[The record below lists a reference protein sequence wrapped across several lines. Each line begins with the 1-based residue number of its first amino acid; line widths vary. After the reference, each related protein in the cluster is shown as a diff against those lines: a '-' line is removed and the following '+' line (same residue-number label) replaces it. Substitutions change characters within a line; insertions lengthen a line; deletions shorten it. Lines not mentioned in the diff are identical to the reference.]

1 MAEDLTKYEFDV
13 FLSHN
18 HKDEEWTAQL
28 AERLEKEEWQGRTLR
43 VFFSPWD
50 IQAGQSIP
58 LEIERGLQKSR
69 KVGLIM
75 SPDAMASAWVELER
89 LVTTYIAVS
98 ARQERL
104 IPLLRRDCE
113 IPPLVQHLLYINF
126 KDDAPF
132 EENYQK
138 LLAIIKGERPP
149 RVART
154 RPSNPV
160 ALPASIPRRPI
171 VGFVARRDENG
182 RDIVGQLKE
191 ELAPERN
198 QLVVLWGAG
207 GVGKTTLA
215 VEVAQALSGVFEKRM
230 VWASP
235 ELRADF
241 TFTTLLDEIA
251 AQLGRADLRPLALEP
266 KEEQV
271 RALLGE
277 APALVIL
284 DNFETIKPDEQT
296 RCAKWLAQS
305 APCPALITT
314 RQRVDAGRNIAI
326 NAMSLDEAR
335 EFVSRWIE
343 REARNKHAFEG
354 LERDRIIEAAGRN
367 PLVLQWVVARID
379 LANEPADV
387 LEDLLHG
394 EGDAAQR
401 VFDNSFRLP
410 QLGDDGRDTLLA
422 LSLFIP
428 DASREALT
436 EAAGF
441 NPTDRKRL
449 NEAITRLSSLWLV
462 ETTQGNKRLKLE
474 GLTRELAK
482 HHLSKDTR
490 ATDFRRRFVAYF
502 LRYAEAHPQPTRED
516 YDALEAEKDNLV
528 SAMDAAFEMEDG
540 DSVLRIADVVAEPV
554 SGMLSVRGYWD
565 EAIQRGEQ
573 ALAAARNLT
582 TEAAVMKFAHN
593 VAVTY
598 QRRGELTEARRLYVE
613 SLEINKRLGNQS
625 GIAVSLHQLGRLAG
639 LQGNLA
645 EAQRLYDE
653 SLEIAKRLGNQSG
666 IAITLHALAN
676 LVNQQGD
683 LTEARR
689 LYNESLEITRKLGD
703 KSNLALLFYNVGLLE
718 EAENNEAAAARL
730 FREALNIFEGLQSPY
745 AEVARRCLER
755 VEGGSD

>member
-1 MAEDLTKYEFDV
+1 MDASPGFWS
-13 FLSHN
+13 FLQDTWNSIS
-18 HKDEEWTAQL
+18 
-28 AERLEKEEWQGRTLR
+28 QGARDNIVGTL
-43 VFFSPWD
+43 
-50 IQAGQSIP
+50 IG
-58 LEIERGLQKSR
+58 G
-69 KVGLIM
+69 VGLAVLTGTVVTFRKSIGAVIHKVFPKSQTPQQVAPAPQPVVIRVEH
-75 SPDAMASAWVELER
+75 SP
-89 LVTTYIAVS
+89 
-98 ARQERL
+98 
-104 IPLLRRDCE
+104 
-113 IPPLVQHLLYINF
+113 PP
-126 KDDAPF
+126 
-132 EENYQK
+132 
-138 LLAIIKGERPP
+138 
-149 RVART
+149 T
-154 RPSNPV
+154 
-160 ALPASIPRRPI
+160 ALPAPTEPTDTKASALSTLIPRRSSI
-171 VGFVARRDENG
+171 GFVARRDENG
-182 RDIVGQLKE
+182 CDIVEQLKE
-191 ELAPERN
+191 ELAPEQN

-215 VEVAQALSGVFEKRM
+215 VEAAQALSGVFEKRM

-241 TFTTLLDEIA
+241 TFTTLLNEIA

-277 APALVIL
+277 APALAIL
-284 DNFETIKPDEQT
+284 DNFETIEPAEQT

-314 RQRVDAGRNIAI
+314 RQRVEAGRNIAI
-326 NAMSLDEAR
+326 KVMSLDEAR
-335 EFVSRWIE
+335 EFVELWIE
-343 REARNKHAFEG
+343 REAHNKQAFEG

-387 LEDLLHG
+387 LEDLMHG

-401 VFDNSFRLP
+401 VFDSSFNLP
-410 QLGDDGRDTLLA
+410 QLGGDGRDTLLA
-422 LSLFIP
+422 LSLFVP

-436 EAAGF
+436 EATGF
-441 NPTDRKRL
+441 DPADRKRL
-449 NEAITRLSSLWLV
+449 NEAVTRLSSLWLV

-490 ATDFRRRFVAYF
+490 AADFRRRFVAYF
-502 LRYAEAHPQPTRED
+502 LRYAETYPQPTPED
-516 YDALEAEKDNLV
+516 FDALEAEKDNLV

-540 DSVLRIADVVAEPV
+540 DNVLRIAVVVAKPV

-565 EAIQRGEQ
+565 EAIRRGEQ
-573 ALAAARNLT
+573 ALAAARNST
-582 TEAAVMKFAHN
+582 TETDIAIFAHN
-593 VAVTY
+593 VAVMY
-598 QRRGELTEARRLYVE
+598 QNRGELTEARRLYDESSEIQKRLGNQSGIALTLHNLAAIAQGQGDLAEARRLYDE
-613 SLEINKRLGNQS
+613 SLEINKRLGDQS
-625 GIAVSLHQLGRLAG
+625 GIAITLHQLAVIART
-639 LQGNLA
+639 QGDLD
-645 EAQRLYDE
+645 EARRLYDE
-653 SLEIAKRLGNQSG
+653 SLEINKRLGDQSG
-666 IAITLHALAN
+666 LAITLHALAN

-718 EAENNEAAAARL
+718 KEENNEAEAARL
-730 FREALNIFEGLQSPY
+730 FREALNIFDGLKSPY
-745 AEVARRCLER
+745 AEMVRRNLER